1 MLAKLKAAVRDIT
14 QLRAIAA
21 IVARNLREAEDISS
35 EISSLERD
43 LNSSGS
49 TRTVSDVR
57 REINDLSTKM

>member
-57 REINDLSTKM
+57 REIKDLTTKM